1 MARPATATIHFTR
14 EYREHHMTR
23 TAIVTGA
30 SSGIGVAVSKQLVEE
45 GYNVMMAARRVDR
58 LEALAADL
66 GERAAF
72 RATDV
77 TNPDDLAALV
87 EATDAA
93 FGQTDVLINNA
104 GIMPLSPM
112 SGRRTSDW
120 DQMID
125 VNVRG
130 VLHGIDAVLPQMIER
145 KDGHIINV
153 SSVAGLAVTP
163 ISSVYSAT
171 KFGVRAISDG
181 LRQEMTA
188 HNVRVT
194 IVTPGGVNTEL
205 ADSITDEN
213 LRAALEAHLTF
224 DFLEPESI
232 ADAVVY
238 ALDQPASVCIGEIVI
253 RPTGQA

>member
-1 MARPATATIHFTR
+1 
-14 EYREHHMTR
+14 MTK

-30 SSGIGVAVSKQLVEE
+30 SSGIGVAVSKKLVDE

-58 LEALAADL
+58 LEALAAEL
-66 GERAAF
+66 GEKAAF

-77 TNPDDLAALV
+77 TSAEDLIALV
-87 EATDAA
+87 AATDET

-112 SGRRTSDW
+112 SGRRTEDW
-120 DQMID
+120 DNMID

-181 LRQEMTA
+181 LRQEMTG

-205 ADSITDEN
+205 ADSITDSN

-224 DFLEPESI
+224 DFLEPENI

-238 ALDQPASVCIGEIVI
+238 ALDQPASVCVGEIVI
-253 RPTGQA
+253 RPTGQP